1 MSHATK
7 YGVIALAIGVA
18 ATLLLMPRPMFVAAA
33 PEVPLVAT
41 ATEPPTLTP
50 TADVPTTV
58 PTTQVPT
65 TVPTTPS
72 GDTPTPIAPSP
83 TANPTRPPEDP
94 IANPRVVKQADRTVA
109 RVGEDVTF
117 SIEVSNPERYSAE
130 NVVVT
135 DALPGYFDLLGVS
148 ATRGDVSVNGLLIR
162 VSLGTVEPGEVVVIT
177 VRARV
182 NQTAPTEMVNGVTL
196 TTDSDSDI
204 PTDNNSSVVVV
215 RLDEL
220 IFPPDQQTATALALT
235 PSPGVGSPTPTASP
249 TVGSGGSG
257 TRPTARPN
265 PRPTPPR
272 MPNTAGEDGSAPV
285 LFLLGLAVIALSGS
299 VLVRR
304 RNT

>member
-1 MSHATK
+1 MPSHATK
-7 YGVIALAIGVA
+7 YLAIALALGVVA
-18 ATLLLMPRPMFVAAA
+18 ALLLIPRPVFVAAA

-50 TADVPTTV
+50 TPTPAQVTDT
-58 PTTQVPT
+58 PTPT
-65 TVPTTPS
+65 PAQAT
-72 GDTPTPIAPSP
+72 DTPTPIQPSP
-83 TANPTRPPEDP
+83 TATPSNATVTPDRR

-117 SIEVSNPERYSAE
+117 SIEVSNPEAFGAE

-135 DALPGYFDLLGVS
+135 DALPGYFDLLGVT
-148 ATRGDVSVNGLLIR
+148 ATRGNVSVNGLLIR
-162 VSLGTVEPGEVVVIT
+162 VTLGTLEPGEVVVIT

-215 RLDEL
+215 RLDDL
-220 IFPPDQQTATALALT
+220 IFPPEQQTATALALT
-235 PSPGVGSPTPTASP
+235 PSPGAGSPTPTASP
-249 TVGSGGSG
+249 GSGGGS
-257 TRPTARPN
+257 TAPTARPT
-265 PRPTPPR
+265 PVRPPR
-272 MPNTAGEDGSAPV
+272 MPNTGGEDGSAPV

-299 VLVRR
+299 LLLRR
-304 RNT
+304 KRNA

>member
-1 MSHATK
+1 MPSHATK
-7 YGVIALAIGVA
+7 YAAVALAIGVVA
-18 ATLLLMPRPMFVAAA
+18 ALLLVPRPVFVTAA
-33 PEVPLVAT
+33 PEVPLAIT
-41 ATEPPTLTP
+41 AVTEPPTLTP
-50 TADVPTTV
+50 TPDVPTTV
-58 PTTQVPT
+58 PTTPAAT
-65 TVPTTPS
+65 TVPTTPV
-72 GDTPTPIAPSP
+72 DTPTAVLPSP
-83 TANPTRPPEDP
+83 TAIPTRPPESP

-117 SIEVSNPERYSAE
+117 SIEVSNPESYSAE

-148 ATRGDVSVNGLLIR
+148 ATRGDVSVSGLLIR

-182 NQTAPTEMVNGVTL
+182 NATAPTEMVNGVTL

-215 RLDEL
+215 RLDEV

-249 TVGSGGSG
+249 TGGSDG
-257 TRPTARPN
+257 TRPTARPL

-272 MPNTAGEDGSAPV
+272 MPNTAGEDGSALV
-285 LFLLGLAVIALSGS
+285 LVLVGLALIALSGS
-299 VLVRR
+299 LLLRR
-304 RNT
+304 RNR